1 MIAYIDNMAGKKGA
15 NLKYGE
21 PTRNVCATIPLS
33 LDLAIRARETTDQS
47 YSAALVHLARLGT
60 QCEALGLPSAGFQ
73 EADGIGGRPYDA
85 SDSRPILA
93 SEQDKPRRP
102 L

>member
-33 LDLAIRARETTDQS
+33 LDLTIRARATTDQS

-73 EADGIGGRPYDA
+73 GADGIGGRPDDA